1 MQLMNVNGSMSKVI
15 YMVGEA
21 LFSFESNLQY
31 VSGGEFQ
38 LEEKLLMEIK
48 EHKHYLTEQLQK
60 GYIHDVLFDDEQGIK
75 GTIDSFEELGKMKFE
90 SVLAHK
96 TEKTK

>member
-1 MQLMNVNGSMSKVI
+1 MSKVI

-60 GYIHDVLFDDEQGIK
+60 GYIHDVVFEDEHGYK
-75 GTIDSFEELGKMKFE
+75 GKVNSFEELGNMKI
-90 SVLAHK
+90 
-96 TEKTK
+96 EKSICS